1 MGENNE
7 FKLVEEHNGWNI
19 YECDNEYYIQN
30 TKDLKFFYYV
40 FDTIHHAKRQIDWMV
55 KHNG

>member
-1 MGENNE
+1 MDD
-7 FKLVEEHNGWNI
+7 FKLIEEYMEWNI
-19 YECDNEYYIQN
+19 FECENEYYIQN

-40 FDTIHHAKRQIDWMV
+40 FKTKHQAKRQIEWMV